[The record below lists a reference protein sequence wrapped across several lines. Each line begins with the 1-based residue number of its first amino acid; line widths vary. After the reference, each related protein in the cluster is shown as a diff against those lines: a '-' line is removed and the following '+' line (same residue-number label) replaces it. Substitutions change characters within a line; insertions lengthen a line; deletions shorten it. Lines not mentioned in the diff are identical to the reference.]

1 MRLMGAESVNYHRQ
15 TVLGRGDDHPGQTLD
30 YYASRGE
37 TPLVWG
43 GTGAGKLGLTGAVT
57 EVDYDKIYGPGGAR
71 DPLTGRQLVAA
82 RRPGLELV
90 VAAHK
95 SVALLGLIGRAE
107 DMHAIL
113 DAETDA
119 TLAFL
124 DAWMGARGG
133 RRGRAQTRTK
143 THGLTWAVTRHATS
157 RAGDPEPHDHVLIAN
172 ICRMADERGGWK
184 AVDTAALRDI
194 LHAAT
199 AAGRVAA
206 AAKAV
211 SLGYAIEPDNG
222 PSGRLGHWRIAGIP
236 EAACQLF
243 SKRSA
248 EITAAVESAGFAT
261 YQARQTAARDTRKA
275 KRHTPPGDLMDGWLE
290 QLGAAGYTPETL
302 LDMVTAAAQECPQIP
317 ARLSPRELA
326 ALVADTLGPDG
337 RLAEI
342 KVFTRSDV
350 IIAVAP
356 RLFGRHPTELARA
369 VEAVC
374 AHPDAIPL
382 VGVAAARERAYA
394 PACVLAAESAI
405 AAKVSL
411 QARRDNAPTVADTV
425 VAAAM
430 AAKEESLGG
439 RTLTAGQRQ
448 MIEAVCS
455 SGRGAEL
462 VLGVAGA
469 GKTTALDAARQAFET
484 AGYRVIG
491 TSTSGQAARTLGAEA
506 GIGESRTMASLLWR
520 LDQGRL
526 HLDECT
532 IVILDEAGMADDPSV
547 LRLLAAAETAGS
559 KIVMVGD
566 HRQLGAVGPGGTLE
580 AVIARH
586 TDAVHVLDENV
597 RQADPAERAA
607 LAELRAGNVERAVDW
622 YSANDRLRTGPDR
635 EQALDGMV
643 NAWAEDVAAG
653 REAAM
658 YAWRRANVAA
668 LNSRARQ
675 AMATAGKLT
684 GPELKIDGQAFQTG
698 DRIVT
703 LAPGAGGQTVTS
715 ERGTVTHVDPAARSL
730 AARMD
735 DGRTQAFGP
744 DDLGADHLALG
755 YATTVHRSQG
765 STVDV
770 AHLFADGGGR
780 ELGYVGMSR
789 ARHASHVH
797 LVADNPGQAVEDLLR
812 DWSAERRQIWAIDTG
827 TPTPG
832 QPASHPLEVE
842 AAQQTP
848 AQLKAALGRARL
860 AAERQALVANLKAAA
875 GAEGLDHIPPQAVER
890 VHQLDRH
897 IKALNQRLVP
907 APQQRPLPGV
917 VRVPPAYQPSHAPPP
932 PRPGGPTPGF

>member
-1 MRLMGAESVNYHRQ
+1 MRMMGAASVNYHRE
-15 TVLGRGDDHPGQTLD
+15 TVLGRGDDHPGQALD

-43 GTGAGKLGLTGAVT
+43 GSGAFKLGLTGAVS
-57 EVDYDKIYGPGGAR
+57 EADYDKIYGPGGAC
-71 DPLTGRQLVAA
+71 DPLTGRLLVAA
-82 RRPGLELV
+82 KRPGLELV

-95 SVALLGLIGRAE
+95 SVALLGVIGAAE

-119 TLAFL
+119 TMAAL
-124 DAWMGARGG
+124 DAWMCARGG

-172 ICRMADERGGWK
+172 VCRMADEKGGWK

-211 SLGYAIEPDNG
+211 ELGYAIEADHG
-222 PSGRLGHWRIAGIP
+222 PSGRLGHWRIAGVP
-236 EAACQLF
+236 VRACELF

-248 EITAAVESAGFAT
+248 EITASVESHGFAT

-275 KRHTPPGDLMDGWLE
+275 KRHTPPGDLIDGWHE
-290 QLGAAGYTPETL
+290 QLGAAGWTPESL
-302 LDMVTAAAQECPQIP
+302 LDLVGDAARARPPVP
-317 ARLSPRELA
+317 ARLSARELA
-326 ALVADTLGPDG
+326 ALAAHTLGPDG

-350 IIAVAP
+350 IVAVAP
-356 RLFGRHPTELARA
+356 HLFGRHPGELARA
-369 VEAVC
+369 VDAVC
-374 AHPDAIPL
+374 SHPDAIPL

-405 AAKVSL
+405 AEKIAV
-411 QARRDNAPTVADTV
+411 QARRDNAPIVADTV

-430 AAKEESLGG
+430 AAKEETLG
-439 RTLTAGQRQ
+439 RALTAGQRG
-448 MIEAVCS
+448 MVTAVCG

-469 GKTTALDAARQAFET
+469 GKTTALDVARAAFET

-491 TSTSGQAARTLGAEA
+491 TSTSGQAARTLGREA
-506 GIGESRTMASLLWR
+506 GIEEARTMASLLWR
-520 LDQGRL
+520 LDHGRL
-526 HLDECT
+526 QLDRRT

-547 LRLLAAAETAGS
+547 LRLLSAAETAGS
-559 KIVMVGD
+559 KVVMVGD

-586 TDAVHVLDENV
+586 TDAVHTLDENV
-597 RQADPAERAA
+597 RQADPAERQA
-607 LAELRAGNVERAVDW
+607 LAELRAGEIQTALEW
-622 YSANDRLRTGPDR
+622 YSANDRIRTAADR
-635 EQALDGMV
+635 DRALDQMV
-643 NAWAEDVAAG
+643 NSWAADVAEG

-668 LNSRARQ
+668 LNSRART
-675 AMATAGKLT
+675 AMAAAGKLT
-684 GPELKIDGQAFQTG
+684 GPELRIDEQTFQAG

-703 LAPGAGGQTVTS
+703 LAPGGDGQTVTS
-715 ERGTVTHVDPAARSL
+715 ERGRVIAVDVSARSL

-735 DGRTQAFGP
+735 DGRSQNFGP
-744 DDLGADHLALG
+744 EEATAGRLAHG

-780 ELGYVGMSR
+780 ELGYVAMSR
-789 ARHASHVH
+789 ARTSSHVH
-797 LVADNPGQAVEDLLR
+797 LVADDLGQAVEDLAR
-812 DWSAERRQIWAIDTG
+812 DWSSERRQIWAIDTG
-827 TPTPG
+827 TPEQTDRV
-832 QPASHPLEVE
+832 AAHPLEVE
-842 AAQQTP
+842 AAQNTP
-848 AQLKAALGRARL
+848 AQLKASLGRARL
-860 AAERQALVANLKAAA
+860 AAERQALVTNLKAAA
-875 GAEGLDHIPPQAVER
+875 GAEGLDHHIYPEAVER
-890 VHQLDRH
+890 VQRLDRH
-897 IKALNQRLVP
+897 IRSLNQRLAP
-907 APQQRPLPGV
+907 APPPTPGV
-917 VRVPPAYQPSHAPPP
+917 VRVPPAYQPHHTPPSP
-932 PRPGGPTPGF
+932 QPGGPTPGL